1 MGSVQVGIRPARA
14 NKKVSAEH
22 PGDKQTLNRLVVHG
36 GRPLHGRIRVS
47 GAKNSTLAILCAC
60 ILTETEV
67 VLENIPDISDVRV
80 MLEII
85 SHLGLRTCWVGDD
98 TLHITGASRVGVDA
112 PYHLVKQLR
121 ASNLLLGPLM
131 ARRRRARVSLPG
143 GCNIGS
149 RPMDLHFKG
158 LSGLGADLDIR
169 SGYIEGRVTGRL
181 RGAKI
186 YLDFPSVGATEN
198 LMMAAV
204 LADGQTILENVA
216 KEPEIVDLANFLNA
230 LGARIRGAGT
240 DIIKIDGVPALE
252 NSRVRYSVIPDRIEA
267 GTLMVAAAATGGD
280 VTLENVIVPHVEP
293 LSAKL
298 REANVRV
305 EELDDAIRVWSPVPL
320 APINIKTMPYPGFAT
335 DLQSQMMSLLSTV
348 PGTSII
354 VENIFENR
362 FQVAQE
368 LRRMGAQ
375 IKVEGRVAVIEG
387 IPRLQGTSVRATD
400 LRAGA
405 ALVIAGLM
413 AEGVTEIH
421 NAHFIARGYRDF
433 ARRLAGLG
441 AVIERG

>member
-1 MGSVQVGIRPARA
+1 MGIVRVGINQARVNIKQA
-14 NKKVSAEH
+14 SEQQ
-22 PGDKQTLNRLVVHG
+22 GDKQTLKKLVVHG
-36 GRPLHGRIRVS
+36 GRPLKGRIRVS

-60 ILTETEV
+60 ILTENEV
-67 VLENIPDISDVRV
+67 VLENIPNISDVRV

-85 SHLGLRTCWVGDD
+85 AYLGLRAYWLSEDV
-98 TLHITGASRVGVDA
+98 LHISGTAQLGGEA
-112 PYHLVKQLR
+112 PYQLAKKLR

-131 ARRRRARVSLPG
+131 ARKSLARVSLPG

-158 LSGLGADLDIR
+158 LTGLGADLDIR
-169 SGYIEGRVTGRL
+169 SGYIEGRVSGRL
-181 RGAKI
+181 QGAKI

-204 LADGQTILENVA
+204 LAEGQTVLENVA
-216 KEPEIVDLANFLNA
+216 KEPEVVDLANFLNVM
-230 LGARIRGAGT
+230 GARIRGAGT
-240 DIIKIDGVPALE
+240 DVIRIDGVPVLE
-252 NSRVRYSVIPDRIEA
+252 DPVRYSIIPDRIEA
-267 GTLMVAAAATGGD
+267 GTLMVAAAATAGD
-280 VTLENVIVPHVEP
+280 VTLENVIPPHLEP

-305 EELDDAIRVWSPVPL
+305 EEAEDTIRVSTPEPL
-320 APINIKTMPYPGFAT
+320 LPINIKTMPYPGFPT
-335 DLQSQMMSLLSTV
+335 DMQSQMMSLLSTV

-375 IKVEGRVAVIEG
+375 VKVEGRVGIVEG
-387 IPRLQGTSVRATD
+387 TTRLQGTSVKATD

-413 AEGVTEIH
+413 AEGTTEIH

-433 ARRLAGLG
+433 EARLNRLG
-441 AVIERG
+441 AAVEHK